1 MTCSN
6 FSDKTPHF
14 PLEDKMLIP
23 VSMIVLGTQLVMTVA
38 DGVPKFDIERGCRLD
53 STQAFDLSTGQN
65 ETVKR
70 CVADEQQALTQ
81 LQTQWSQFLG
91 PEKAQ
96 CTVEANIGGTPSYVD
111 LLTCLQAAKLARQL
125 PK

>member
-1 MTCSN
+1 
-6 FSDKTPHF
+6 
-14 PLEDKMLIP
+14 MLILI
-23 VSMIVLGTQLVMTVA
+23 SMIALSTQIVLTVA
-38 DGVPKFDIERGCRLD
+38 DVVPKYDIARGCRLD

-91 PEKAQ
+91 SDKAQ
-96 CTVEANIGGTPSYVD
+96 CTVEANIGDAPSYVD
-111 LLTCLQAAKLARQL
+111 LLTCLQGAKLARQL

>member
-1 MTCSN
+1 
-6 FSDKTPHF
+6 
-14 PLEDKMLIP
+14 MLMP
-23 VSMIVLGTQLVMTVA
+23 FSMIVLGTQLAMTVA
-38 DGVPKFDIERGCRLD
+38 DSVPKFDIARGCRVD

-81 LQTQWSQFLG
+81 LQSQWSQFRASD
-91 PEKAQ
+91 EAQ
-96 CTVEANIGGTPSYVD
+96 CVGEANIGGTPSYVD
-111 LLTCLQAAKLARQL
+111 LLTCLQAAKLAREL

>member
-1 MTCSN
+1 MPIS
-6 FSDKTPHF
+6 F
-14 PLEDKMLIP
+14 
-23 VSMIVLGTQLVMTVA
+23 SMIVLGSQLVITVA
-38 DGVPKFDIERGCRLD
+38 DGVPKFDIARGCRLD
-53 STQAFDLSTGQN
+53 STQALDLNTGQN

-91 PEKAQ
+91 SDKAQ
-96 CTVEANIGGTPSYVD
+96 CTEEANIGGTQSYVE
-111 LLTCLQAAKLARQL
+111 LLTCLQAAKLAKQL

>member
-1 MTCSN
+1 MPIS
-6 FSDKTPHF
+6 F
-14 PLEDKMLIP
+14 
-23 VSMIVLGTQLVMTVA
+23 SMIVLGTQLVMTVA
-38 DGVPKFDIERGCRLD
+38 AGVPKFDIARGCRLD

-81 LQTQWSQFLG
+81 LQTQWSQFRG
-91 PEKAQ
+91 SDKAP
-96 CTVEANIGGTPSYVD
+96 CIGEANIGDTPSYVD
-111 LLTCLQAAKLARQL
+111 LLTCLQAAKLAKQL